1 MPASQAGR
9 RRFES
14 GRPLQLWWGAP
25 KWPPTPPNARR
36 APNESGRASIPRVV
50 KGPRNG
56 PHINRPLR
64 CGGDEVLF
72 LVAGG
77 AGEAAVHDLVEQGL
91 VADLQQAR
99 GLGPIP
105 VDALE

>member
-1 MPASQAGR
+1 MNR
-9 RRFES
+9 
-14 GRPLQLWWGAP
+14 GAP
-25 KWPPTPPNARR
+25 RSRASRMGLRNGPPPPPTLV
-36 APNESGRASIPRVV
+36 APRMNRGAPRSRASRR
-50 KGPRNG
+50 GLRNG

-105 VDALE
+105 VDAL